1 MTDSRERET
10 DREREA
16 TERNKQPTEI
26 TSIRGGDTLS
36 RGGDTTKLLNARG
49 WLARV
54 NPEYTYD
61 LVTFL
66 S

>member
-1 MTDSRERET
+1 MFMADSKET
-10 DREREA
+10 ETEREA

-26 TSIRGGDTLS
+26 ISI

-49 WLARV
+49 WLARA

-61 LVTFL
+61 LVTF
-66 S
+66 